1 MRMIKP
7 EQLAALLA
15 AYPPGTQ
22 VELLQMDDSK
32 APPIG
37 TKRTVKVVDDIGSL
51 VVSWDTGSNLNV
63 LFGIDLVK
71 KSSL

>member
-7 EQLAALLA
+7 EQLAALRA
-15 AYPPGTQ
+15 AYPPGTR
-22 VELLQMDDSK
+22 VELLQMDDPQ
-32 APPIG
+32 APPID